1 MRIAYFD
8 AGSGISGN
16 MTIGALLDLGA
27 PGVDL
32 AGLATAL
39 EALSLRGYR
48 LVLER
53 VKVGAISATYFD
65 VRLADHA
72 HSSAHT
78 HAHAAGGHAHRDWA
92 SIRAL
97 LEGAAATGGL
107 EQEVAARALAIFGA
121 LAKAEAEVHEVAV
134 DDVSFHEV
142 GAIDAIVDVVGTAWC
157 LDRLGIERCFVGA
170 LPSGTGYVNSEHGRL
185 PVPAPA
191 TVRLLRGFEVIAG
204 DGEGELVTPT
214 GAAILA
220 ATATPLRPLMQ
231 IEQIGAGAGTKR
243 WTDRPNVLRVFVGE
257 AVADA
262 DREVAVVEADIDDMT
277 PAALA
282 HAAERLRA
290 SGSIDVTLM
299 PLQMKKG
306 RSGFRL
312 TVLCAPDMVDA
323 IARSVLAETSSL
335 GVRFR
340 TMGRLVLPRRI
351 DLVATPYGTIA
362 VKVGVRPSGEESA
375 EPEFE
380 DVARAAI
387 AHGLPYATV
396 RDATLT
402 VWRKK

>member
-16 MTIGALLDLGA
+16 MTIGALLDLEA

-32 AGLATAL
+32 PGLARAL
-39 EALSLRGYR
+39 EPLALHGYR

-53 VKVGAISATYFD
+53 VSVGIMSATYFD
-65 VRLADHA
+65 VVVEGDTHSHEHADA
-72 HSSAHT
+72 PR
-78 HAHAAGGHAHRDWA
+78 GHAHHDWA
-92 SIRAL
+92 SIRAV
-97 LEGAAATGGL
+97 LERAAASGGL
-107 EQEVAARALAIFGA
+107 DHGVAARALAIFGA
-121 LAKAEAEVHEVAV
+121 LAKAEAEVHEVEI
-134 DDVSFHEV
+134 DDVRFHEV
-142 GAIDAIVDVVGTAWC
+142 GATDAIVDVVGTAWC
-157 LDRLGIERCFVGA
+157 LESLGIERCFVGA

-191 TVRLLRGFEVIAG
+191 TVRLLLGFEVIAG

-220 ATATPLRPLMQ
+220 ATARPLRPLMQ
-231 IEQIGAGAGTKR
+231 IERIGVGAGTKR

-257 AVADA
+257 ADADT

-290 SGSIDVTLM
+290 SGSIDVTVT
-299 PLQMKKG
+299 PLQMKKS

-312 TVLCAPDMVDA
+312 TVLCVPHA
-323 IARSVLAETSSL
+323 IDTVARAVLAETSSL

-340 TMGRLVLPRRI
+340 TMGRMVLPRRI
-351 DLVATPYGTIA
+351 DPVATPYGTIA
-362 VKVGVRPSGEESA
+362 VKVGLRPSGEESA

-380 DVARAAI
+380 DVARAAMS
-387 AHGLPYATV
+387 HGVSYTTV
-396 RDATLT
+396 RDAALT
-402 VWRKK
+402 AWRKK

>member
-16 MTIGALLDLGA
+16 MTIGALLDLGM

-32 AGLATAL
+32 AGLTSAL
-39 EALSLRGYR
+39 EPLSLSGYR

-53 VKVGAISATYFD
+53 VRVGVISATYFD
-65 VRLADHA
+65 VVLEN
-72 HSSAHT
+72 
-78 HAHAAGGHAHRDWA
+78 HAHASPSPHSGGAHAHRDWA
-92 SIRAL
+92 DIRSL
-97 LEGAAATGGL
+97 LEGAAAPGGL
-107 EQEVAARALAIFGA
+107 GREVAERALAIFGA
-121 LAKAEAEVHEVAV
+121 LAKAEAEVHEVAI
-134 DDVSFHEV
+134 DEVSFHEV

-157 LDRLGIERCFVGA
+157 LERLGIERCFVGA

-191 TVRLLRGFEVIAG
+191 TARLLRGFEVIAG

-220 ATATPLRPLMQ
+220 ATATPIRPLMQ
-231 IEQIGAGAGTKR
+231 IERIGAGAGTKR

-257 AVADA
+257 ADADT

-277 PAALA
+277 PVALA
-282 HAAERLRA
+282 HAAETLRA

-312 TVLCAPDMVDA
+312 TVLCAPDVVEA

-340 TMGRLVLPRRI
+340 TMGRWVLPRRI
-351 DLVATPYGTIA
+351 DPVATPYGTIA
-362 VKVGVRPSGEESA
+362 VKVGVRPSGAESA

-387 AHGLPYATV
+387 AHGVGYSIV
-396 RDATLT
+396 RDAALT
-402 VWRKK
+402 AWRRK